1 VKGGNYRKLYT
12 SDDLDR
18 ALRRVRLASMRG
30 GFDLAV
36 EDIDASYVFVNIKGG
51 KRFAPMRPETIY
63 KLIAR

>member
-1 VKGGNYRKLYT
+1 
-12 SDDLDR
+12 
-18 ALRRVRLASMRG
+18 MRG